1 MITHVTKCTHVIKK
15 KKIFNTK
22 LEKIFEY
29 DIIDVTKN

>member
-1 MITHVTKCTHVIKK
+1 MYTCNQKK
-15 KKIFNTK
+15 KKKNFNTK